1 MRRPHRPRRPFL
13 AHPSSPGGTG
23 SRAPHWRV
31 VLAAAIAVPFG
42 CAARPSA
49 PPRPPSESNVIHAT
63 PTVITPYDETDRRA
77 AFERARA
84 LLNSGAA
91 QQAARLFDDIARAA
105 PSGPFAAPA
114 VFNAGIAWE
123 NAGRRDVAILRFG
136 DAVERFG
143 PTDIGKAS
151 MIRATRLFAFLERWS
166 ALSAMAD
173 LLLARTDTDDVERLE
188 AYGAKALAVVE
199 VSDPDAAKRFI
210 SKGRDIIDALALG
223 EGGKLP
229 VEAAQVFFA
238 LGEVRRLE
246 SEKIELV
253 SLPEAFA
260 EVLERRCQALLDA
273 QSAYSD
279 AMRSYDPHWAAM
291 SGYRVGQLYRQLHDD
306 LLAISPPKAA
316 DTADKKQLFLG
327 AMRLRYRVLLEKGLT
342 MMEHTILL
350 SERTGETSAWI
361 DRAKEAKRDLERAL
375 EREKAQLR
383 ALPYAEK
390 DIERALRDIGTRN
403 AGPQGARR

>member
-1 MRRPHRPRRPFL
+1 ML
-13 AHPSSPGGTG
+13 
-23 SRAPHWRV
+23 V
-31 VLAAAIAVPFG
+31 AAIAAAAG
-42 CAARPSA
+42 CGARQSV
-49 PPRPPSESNVIHAT
+49 PPRPPAESNVIHAT

-84 LLNSGAA
+84 LLDSGAA
-91 QQAARLFDDIARAA
+91 LQAARLFDDIARAA
-105 PSGPFAAPA
+105 PAGPFAAPS

-123 NAGRRDVAILRFG
+123 NAGHRDLAILRFG
-136 DAVERFG
+136 DAVDRFG
-143 PTDIGKAS
+143 PTEIGKLS

-173 LLLARTDTDDVERLE
+173 LLLARTDTDDVEHLE

-199 VSDPDAAKRFI
+199 VGDPDAAKRFI
-210 SKGRDIIDALALG
+210 SKGRDIIDALGLG
-223 EGGKLP
+223 EGGRLP

-246 SEKIELV
+246 SEKIAL
-253 SLPEAFA
+253 SSSPDAFA
-260 EVLERRCQALLDA
+260 QVLEQRCQALLDA

-279 AMRSYDPHWAAM
+279 AMRSYDAHWSAM

-306 LLAISPPKAA
+306 LLAITPPRAA
-316 DTADKKQLFLG
+316 DTAEKKQLFLG

-350 SERTGETSAWI
+350 GRRTGEASAWI
-361 DRAKEAKRDLERAL
+361 DRATEAKRDLERAI
-375 EREKAQLR
+375 EREKEQLR

-390 DIERALRDIGTRN
+390 DIERALRDLAAKG
-403 AGPQGARR
+403 AGPRGATR